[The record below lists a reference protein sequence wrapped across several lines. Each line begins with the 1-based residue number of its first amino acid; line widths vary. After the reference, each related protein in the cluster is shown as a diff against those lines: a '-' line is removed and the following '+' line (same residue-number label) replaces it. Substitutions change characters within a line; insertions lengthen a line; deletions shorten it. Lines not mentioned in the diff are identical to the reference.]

1 MPDLTPQI
9 IIERVNKRKGDFSM
23 RFKEFATTNA
33 QMELWKMVSD
43 AVWSA
48 INKQNQQQD
57 QSLVRPPLD
66 PAAVAR
72 AQDAK
77 VAVKPAA
84 VIPKTKT
91 KPKKKSAPKKLPKV
105 PIPPRL
111 PPKPLKPLGKPKHPV
126 GGDLAA
132 KQPIP
137 PVSQRQQP
145 SQIPQR
151 PVMPPQSPIR
161 KL

>member
-9 IIERVNKRKGDFSM
+9 NIERVNKRKGDFSM
-23 RFKEFATTNA
+23 RFKEFATTKA

-43 AVWSA
+43 AVWAA
-48 INKQNQQQD
+48 INKQNQQQGL
-57 QSLVRPPLD
+57 SLPTAQAD

-77 VAVKPAA
+77 VPVKPAA

-91 KPKKKSAPKKLPKV
+91 KPKKKPAPKKLPKV

-126 GGDLAA
+126 GGNLAA
-132 KQPIP
+132 KQTIP
-137 PVSQRQQP
+137 PDSQRQQP

-151 PVMPPQSPIR
+151 PVIPPQPPTR

>member
-1 MPDLTPQI
+1 
-9 IIERVNKRKGDFSM
+9 M
-23 RFKEFATTNA
+23 RFKEFATTKA

-57 QSLVRPPLD
+57 QSSVTPQLD
-66 PAAVAR
+66 PAAVSR

-77 VAVKPAA
+77 VPVKPAA
-84 VIPKTKT
+84 VIPKNKT
-91 KPKKKSAPKKLPKV
+91 KPKKKPAPKKLPKV
-105 PIPPRL
+105 PIPPRQ
-111 PPKPLKPLGKPKHPV
+111 PPKPLKTLAKPKHPV
-126 GGDLAA
+126 GGNLAA

-137 PVSQRQQP
+137 PVSQRQQT

-151 PVMPPQSPIR
+151 PVMPPQPPI
-161 KL
+161 KKM

>member
-1 MPDLTPQI
+1 
-9 IIERVNKRKGDFSM
+9 M
-23 RFKEFATTNA
+23 RFKEFATTKA
-33 QMELWKMVSD
+33 QMALWKMVSD

-57 QSLVRPPLD
+57 QSPVTPQLD

-77 VAVKPAA
+77 VAVKTAA

-105 PIPPRL
+105 PNPPRQ
-111 PPKPLKPLGKPKHPV
+111 PPKPLKPLGVPKYPVNSASTFTHP
-126 GGDLAA
+126 L
-132 KQPIP
+132 P

-151 PVMPPQSPIR
+151 PVMPPQPPIR
-161 KL
+161 